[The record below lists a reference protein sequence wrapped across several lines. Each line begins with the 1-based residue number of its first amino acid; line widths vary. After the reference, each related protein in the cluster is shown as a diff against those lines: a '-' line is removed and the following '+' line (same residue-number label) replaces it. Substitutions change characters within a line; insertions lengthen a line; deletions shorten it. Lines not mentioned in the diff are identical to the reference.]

1 MIVGGILLLATL
13 KEGLGFCPVLLS
25 FRAIH
30 NRGMTR
36 RRERRMS
43 DSRRDSASRY
53 QSGIVEVTLIVPLF
67 CFVPVILFM

>member
-1 MIVGGILLLATL
+1 
-13 KEGLGFCPVLLS
+13 S

-53 QSGIVEVTLIVPLF
+53 FEKRTWLLPGPLF
-67 CFVPVILFM
+67 DIERSIIEV